1 MTTAEEF
8 LQNINLMM
16 PEKHIIKTVI
26 RVLHHL
32 KKTILSLKKMK
43 NEISKFK
50 KHQNLLTP

>member
-16 PEKHIIKTVI
+16 SEKHIIKTVI

-32 KKTILSLKKMK
+32 KKIILSMKKMK
-43 NEISKFK
+43 SANSRNIK
-50 KHQNLLTP
+50 TD